1 MKQSNRRNQASINK
15 NAEIDA
21 TSSAVYQGKNRKESR
36 NNVNA
41 PDNFFYTSGPAPL
54 DISPDTSVLG
64 DSYLARATTTKADVS
79 SHT

>member
-21 TSSAVYQGKNRKESR
+21 SAAVYQGKNRKESR
-36 NNVNA
+36 NG
-41 PDNFFYTSGPAPL
+41 PDNFFYSSGPAPL